1 MPRFSI
7 GGSFFRTPQDHIQY
21 LKNIK
26 NKNMK
31 QIQLLEEANE
41 EIDNQIADI
50 LLQELEKKNPDFE
63 SLEVKYTK

>member
-1 MPRFSI
+1 
-7 GGSFFRTPQDHIQY
+7 
-21 LKNIK
+21 
-26 NKNMK
+26 MK
-31 QIQLLEEANE
+31 QIQSLEEANE